1 MVSTLAAF
9 GVALVFL
16 TLLAQFSVW
25 QYGRGAVR
33 SAAQEAARAAAPLG
47 AGPEACRAR
56 FDQVRSGLL
65 GGRLGDGVG
74 PVRCSDRGA
83 WVEVSAEVT
92 FSRWLPVS
100 PDWSFTVTAVAVKER
115 PLEP

>member
-1 MVSTLAAF
+1 MSTLAAF

-47 AGPEACRAR
+47 ADAGNCRAR

-74 PVRCSDRGA
+74 PVRCDDRGP
-83 WVEVSAEVT
+83 WVEVGVDVV

-100 PDWSFTVTAVAVKER
+100 PDWSFTVTAVAVKEQ